1 LIFVPNFSPK
11 HLLENWRQNWPYGAI
26 GIVVLVILYLVFRR
40 REPDPR
46 EVERLRRLYLN
57 RIGRIV
63 EGQVLEIVDTTKEPP
78 PDPPRKFFRRAPAT
92 LKIPSDVA
100 GKLLYYTYS
109 ISGVT
114 YETAQDITGMEE
126 RAALNKAVI
135 GKAASVKYDPANPS
149 NSILIADD
157 WSGLH

>member
-1 LIFVPNFSPK
+1 V
-11 HLLENWRQNWPYGAI
+11 
-26 GIVVLVILYLVFRR
+26 VVLVAGYFVFRR
-40 REPDPR
+40 RELDPL

-63 EGQVLEIVDTTKEPP
+63 EGQVLEIVDTTKEAP
-78 PDPPRKFFRRAPAT
+78 PDKRRKLFRKEPTT
-92 LKIPSDVA
+92 LKIPANVA

-126 RAALNKAVI
+126 RSALSKAVI